1 MLKWLKTCGTI
12 TANSEPR
19 CSVHTNSFI
28 FYGTMTTKRYLKE
41 TMTPKKQK
49 QYRIPCKIEGCTTS
63 RRVGGLCAKHMGTEK
78 CNVPGCRLLSKV
90 TASDDHWGP
99 QGGRCNRHVTSK
111 VECGTGSCASIVPA
125 WRIYCSKHMRKV
137 PVDPEKKKSRKKVE
151 VTTMKKVKVTTMK
164 KVTKD
169 NKSARKRQK
178 VTVATAHVK
187 LIKI

>member
-1 MLKWLKTCGTI
+1 MGKHMERNK
-12 TANSEPR
+12 S
-19 CSVHTNSFI
+19 H
-28 FYGTMTTKRYLKE
+28 
-41 TMTPKKQK
+41 Q
-49 QYRIPCKIEGCTTS
+49 IPCKIEGCTTS

-137 PVDPEKKKSRKKVE
+137 PVDPEKKKTMKKVE

-164 KVTKD
+164 IVKVTTTKKVTKD
-169 NKSARKRQK
+169 NARKRQK
-178 VTVATAHVK
+178 VRLSPQH
-187 LIKI
+187 